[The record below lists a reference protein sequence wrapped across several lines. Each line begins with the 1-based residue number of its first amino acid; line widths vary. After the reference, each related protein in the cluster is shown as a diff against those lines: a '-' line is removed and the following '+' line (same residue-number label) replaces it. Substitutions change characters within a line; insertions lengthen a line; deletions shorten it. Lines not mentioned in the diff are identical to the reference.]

1 MTDAPQ
7 ASWTHGTLRSP
18 TPTEPEATRALHDDI
33 HGPEWLRQLGAVE
46 FTHVVTDAYRQ
57 QGYQV
62 QFVEKSPLGVDLVL
76 LRGSDRIL
84 VVFEHRR
91 VAESGVE
98 ILQRLDQA
106 VASQSAT
113 WGVAITSCTFTEEAR
128 SYAERARMTA
138 LDGEAVAQLLSIGP
152 LHPATP
158 IPPPSTN
165 RVPSSPA
172 TVVPS
177 CPVCHA
183 SMVLSAAETPNE
195 AYGWT
200 CQKCA
205 EAALATPRRSVG
217 RSSTDDAEWQGALGR
232 WRQLSHH

>member
-7 ASWTHGTLRSP
+7 VSWTHGTLRNP
-18 TPTEPEATRALHDDI
+18 TPAEPEATRSLSDEI
-33 HGPEWLRQLGAVE
+33 RGPEWLRQLGAVE
-46 FTHVVTDAYRQ
+46 FTQVVSDAYRQ

-62 QFVEKSPLGVDLVL
+62 QFVDRSPLNIDLIL

-84 VVFEHRR
+84 VTFEHRR
-91 VAESGVE
+91 IAESGVE
-98 ILQRLDQA
+98 IVQRLDQA

-113 WGVAITSCTFTEEAR
+113 WGIAITACAFTDDAR
-128 SYAERARMTA
+128 DYAERARITV

-152 LHPATP
+152 IQPATP
-158 IPPPSTN
+158 IPPPTTN
-165 RVPSSPA
+165 RVPASPA
-172 TVVPS
+172 AVIPS

-183 SMVLSAAETPNE
+183 PMVLHAADTPQDP
-195 AYGWT
+195 YSWT

-205 EAALATPRRSVG
+205 AAPPTAPRRSEG
-217 RSSTDDAEWQGALGR
+217 RSTNDDEEWQGALGR